1 MSPIDVTRTET
12 TWGESFEPDVLA
24 GEEFAGWF
32 RPQTPPQGERLL
44 LLAVLEEGITC
55 YQRYAGVASAE
66 ARRLFADASAWLES
80 TDRSHLFAFESI
92 CDTLELSADDV
103 RRRLWAWRARRLA
116 RAALNLRPVPAR
128 LPAADAALHASPAA
142 GAAQASRAARAG
154 APPTPPRRRPA
165 APATRRTRRAARPV
179 RRPWT
184 GSRARSRG

>member
-1 MSPIDVTRTET
+1 MSPVDVTRPET

-55 YQRYAGVASAE
+55 YQRYAGVAGAE

-92 CDTLELSADDV
+92 CDTLELSANDV
-103 RRRLWAWRARRLA
+103 RRRVWAWRARRIA
-116 RAALNLRPVPAR
+116 RAALNLVPAR
-128 LPAADAALHASPAA
+128 HPATDAALDTSAA
-142 GAAQASRAARAG
+142 AITAGASRAARAG
-154 APPTPPRRRPA
+154 APPTAPRRRA
-165 APATRRTRRAARPV
+165 GAPATRRTRRAARPV